1 VSPNLLRTSDLRDAH
16 DVQLVIRRI
25 CRGEARDGDL
35 DLHELRGTS
44 NNGRFCVTSER
55 PPHVALKKI
64 TREFLLPGGGMRPAV
79 KDSSLDVAA
88 GAFVSIIGPSGSGKS
103 TLRNIGG
110 RDARGARD
118 HAACMPQKD
127 TLFP

>member
-1 VSPNLLRTSDLRDAH
+1 M
-16 DVQLVIRRI
+16 
-25 CRGEARDGDL
+25 
-35 DLHELRGTS
+35 
-44 NNGRFCVTSER
+44 TSER

-64 TREFLLPGGGMRPAV
+64 TREFLLPGGGMRPVV

-110 RDARGARD
+110 CDARGARD

>member
-1 VSPNLLRTSDLRDAH
+1 M
-16 DVQLVIRRI
+16 
-25 CRGEARDGDL
+25 
-35 DLHELRGTS
+35 
-44 NNGRFCVTSER
+44 TSER

-64 TREFLLPGGGMRPAV
+64 TREFLLPGGGMRPVV
-79 KDSSLDVAA
+79 KDSSLDVTA

-103 TLRNIGG
+103 TLRNIIAGLDLPAAGRIEIGG